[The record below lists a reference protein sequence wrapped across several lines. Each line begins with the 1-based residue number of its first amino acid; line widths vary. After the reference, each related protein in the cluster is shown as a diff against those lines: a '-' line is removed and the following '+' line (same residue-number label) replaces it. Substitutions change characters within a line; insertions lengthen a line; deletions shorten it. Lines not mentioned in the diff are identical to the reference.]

1 MPHLLV
7 INIDEVTLAAIEE
20 LVDSQ
25 ATPAIATLT
34 MDGRILPKSGHG
46 ESASMRI
53 PTLEAAAADIPVDG
67 STHLLGQESI
77 QPSGEIKSGS
87 RMDDLSPLR
96 PESGTLYFSCWRL
109 DLAARELR
117 TTDDALV
124 PISRAE
130 FELLYVFAKHP
141 HRWLTRR
148 QILHFMRGD
157 TQLPSSRSIDVY
169 VSRLRRKLETDVRS
183 PKIVQT
189 VRNGYKFSAT
199 VTIR

>member
-1 MPHLLV
+1 MP
-7 INIDEVTLAAIEE
+7 
-20 LVDSQ
+20 
-25 ATPAIATLT
+25 
-34 MDGRILPKSGHG
+34 
-46 ESASMRI
+46 
-53 PTLEAAAADIPVDG
+53 
-67 STHLLGQESI
+67 
-77 QPSGEIKSGS
+77 
-87 RMDDLSPLR
+87 
-96 PESGTLYFSCWRL
+96 SGTLHFSCWRL

-117 TTDDALV
+117 TADDALV

-148 QILHFMRGD
+148 QILYFMRGD